1 MSDKGVELSCMAQD
15 VHLVFPLDQLVHRVE
30 AYEQEFAMQ
39 EMVILIDWGCSYK
52 QERGYLVLE
61 WDGEVDPAF
70 LQQLDTDVSVF
81 DYCVYSVPFATSV
94 VNSTAQDTLQI
105 A

>member
-1 MSDKGVELSCMAQD
+1 MNDNIGGMRCLQD
-15 VHLVFPLDQLVHRVE
+15 VHLVFPLDQLVNRVE
-30 AYEQEFAMQ
+30 AYEQEFKEQDAVM
-39 EMVILIDWGCSYK
+39 LIDWGCTYK

-70 LQQLDTDVSVF
+70 LQRLEIDVSVF
-81 DYCVYSVPFATSV
+81 DYCVYSVPNATSV
-94 VNSTAQDTLQI
+94 ENSTNVDTLQI